1 MTSRMTSGEGGISRP
16 QLETSSHEAE
26 QTQPEGALRQNKLGR
41 RITSRAAAATR
52 RGPTL
57 RFVALAVLLAAG
69 AVVRP
74 SFLAEHSLMSVLL
87 AVAPVAALSTGE
99 AFVMIRGKFCDL
111 SVGATASAAAV
122 VAIWLSPHGAVV
134 ALLGALAVGLAVGL
148 VNGFAVAVLNG
159 NAIIVTLGMASVV
172 SAIDLGVSGGR
183 NLSVSNGQL
192 SNIGS
197 SSVAG
202 VPLPVI
208 ITAVVV
214 VTASIWFSRAQWG
227 RHLALAGDNERA
239 ALIAGVSVRRS
250 TMFAFVLCACFSA
263 FGGYILATYVGNL
276 NFAVEASAALPAIA
290 GTVLGGISLFGG
302 AGLPW
307 YALLGA
313 VLLGYFDNVLLV
325 LGLSP
330 YQEEIVEGL
339 LVIGV
344 VYLTERISFGRET

>member
-1 MTSRMTSGEGGISRP
+1 M
-16 QLETSSHEAE
+16 
-26 QTQPEGALRQNKLGR
+26 
-41 RITSRAAAATR
+41 
-52 RGPTL
+52 
-57 RFVALAVLLAAG
+57 
-69 AVVRP
+69 RP

-87 AVAPVAALSTGE
+87 AVAPVAASSTGE

-122 VAIWLSPHGAVV
+122 VANPGFRHMEQSSLSWARC
-134 ALLGALAVGLAVGL
+134 LLLAWPWASR
-148 VNGFAVAVLNG
+148 NGFAVSVLNG
-159 NAIIVTLGMASVV
+159 NAIIVTLRDGLCV
-172 SAIDLGVSGGR
+172 SAIIWESSGGR
-183 NLSVSNGQL
+183 NLSVSSGQL

-197 SSVAG
+197 DLVAG

-214 VTASIWFSRAQWG
+214 VTASIWFSHAQWG

-239 ALIAGVSVRRS
+239 ACIAGVSVRRS
-250 TMFAFVLCACFSA
+250 AILAFVLCACFSA

-276 NFAVEASAALPAIA
+276 NFTVEASAALPAIA

-302 AGLPW
+302 AGSPW

-325 LGLSP
+325 LGLSL
-330 YQEEIVEGL
+330 YQKEEIVEGL

-344 VYLTERISFGRET
+344 VYLTERISFGRETRRASF

>member
-208 ITAVVV
+208 ITAV
-214 VTASIWFSRAQWG
+214 ASMA
-227 RHLALAGDNERA
+227 AGMVQSNER
-239 ALIAGVSVRRS
+239 R
-250 TMFAFVLCACFSA
+250 
-263 FGGYILATYVGNL
+263 
-276 NFAVEASAALPAIA
+276 
-290 GTVLGGISLFGG
+290 
-302 AGLPW
+302 
-307 YALLGA
+307 
-313 VLLGYFDNVLLV
+313 
-325 LGLSP
+325 
-330 YQEEIVEGL
+330 
-339 LVIGV
+339 
-344 VYLTERISFGRET
+344 